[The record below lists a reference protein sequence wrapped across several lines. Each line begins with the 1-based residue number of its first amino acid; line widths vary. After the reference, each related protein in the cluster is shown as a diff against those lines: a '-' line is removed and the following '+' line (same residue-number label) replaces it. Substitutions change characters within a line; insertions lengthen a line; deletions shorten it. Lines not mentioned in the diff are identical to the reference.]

1 MVSLTNNYNY
11 SFMKN
16 FLLIYRKLMKN
27 KTVNSLGIA
36 GLVVGLVC
44 VVYIFFWITDEISYD
59 RFHSKLDRIFVV
71 HAYLAEGKSE
81 HTFGGCPPAV
91 APTLKSEYPEVETTC
106 RYIPPYF
113 QYLIAFGDKK
123 NIEKTAMADFSLF
136 DIFSFPF
143 VYGDKGE
150 ENTPNRIVLTE
161 TSAQRFFG
169 KTNPVGK
176 TVRLDNRTD
185 MQVVGVIRDIPHN
198 SSIAF
203 DVLIPIDNFKAMVG
217 REDFLTTWYNNA
229 FTTFGLLKTPEGF
242 DKIASTITHRIQ
254 KEIPESTNY
263 LRAYKFEDT
272 YLYEQKNI
280 RTVRIFGLIAAL
292 VLVASTLNFINL
304 STARS
309 SKQAKETGL
318 RKTFG
323 ASKIHLILLG
333 YLDTAV
339 ICLLS
344 FFSAIVLTLAGLPF
358 FNNLIGKEIDFTL
371 LFSWVPLLA
380 LIGIYLVTVLLA
392 GSYPAF
398 FLSSFSP
405 KQTLSSGFKTVKSRG
420 MFRNAMVVVMFAI
433 SVVLLSST
441 LIISQQT
448 RFLQH
453 MDLGFEKDQLMY
465 VNLNGR
471 LKEHVNSLKEE
482 IGRIPGV
489 LSSTVVSQLPTM
501 IGNNGEGWRWQGKDP
516 NFKPL
521 VTDWGTDESLLTTLG
536 ANMVEGRFFKKQE
549 NGIIINKAFAD
560 LIGWKSFA
568 GTTIEAYGNQ
578 YRILG
583 VVNNIHFNSLSESTK
598 PMVIRYAGNNWFNHL
613 IIKVDMKTVATTL
626 ASIRNVCKSMEP
638 NYPAEYAFLNDDYNK
653 LLASEKNLGKLVGVF
668 SLFTVIVLCLGL
680 LGVVLFL
687 IEQKVKEIGIR
698 KCLGESVLSIC
709 GRFVKPFVILGTLA
723 SFIAMPLTWLAMDR
737 WLQNYAFRIDLSI
750 WIFVFSGFV
759 AISIAVI
766 TVLWQSWRAATINP
780 LQALRY
786 E

>member
-1 MVSLTNNYNY
+1 MRNL
-11 SFMKN
+11 
-16 FLLIYRKLMKN
+16 LLIYRKLMKN

-44 VVYIFFWITDEISYD
+44 VVYIFFWITDEVSYD

-81 HTFGGCPPAV
+81 HTFRGCPPAV
-91 APTLKSEYPEVETTC
+91 APSLKNEYPEVEATC
-106 RYIPPYF
+106 RYLPPYF
-113 QYLIAFGDKK
+113 QFLIAFGDKK

-143 VYGDKGE
+143 VYGDRGE
-150 ENTPNRIVLTE
+150 ENTPNRIILSE

-169 KTNPVGK
+169 KVNPVGK
-176 TVRLDNRTD
+176 TVRLDNKAD
-185 MQVVGVIRDIPHN
+185 MLVVGVIRDIPHN
-198 SSIAF
+198 SSISF
-203 DVLIPIDNFKAMVG
+203 DVLVPIDYIRTMYGSDNI
-217 REDFLTTWYNNA
+217 LSTWYDNS
-229 FTTFGLLKTPEGF
+229 FSTFGLLKTPEGF
-242 DKIASTITHRIQ
+242 NKVATSITRRIQ
-254 KEIPESTNY
+254 KEMPESTNY
-263 LRAYKFEDT
+263 LRAYMFEDT

-280 RTVRIFGLIAAL
+280 RTVRIFGLIALL

-323 ASKIHLILLG
+323 ASKIHLVLLG
-333 YLDTAV
+333 YMDTAV

-344 FFSAIVLTLAGLPF
+344 FISAIILALIGLPF
-358 FNNLIGKEIDFTL
+358 FNNLIGKEIDFNI
-371 LFSWVPLLA
+371 LFSWLPFLGLLS
-380 LIGIYLVTVLLA
+380 IYLVTVLLA

-405 KQTLSSGFKTVKSRG
+405 KQTLSSGFNAVKSRG
-420 MFRNAMVVVMFAI
+420 LFRNTMVVVMFAI
-433 SVVLLSST
+433 SIVLLSST

-448 RFLQH
+448 RFLQR

-465 VNLNGR
+465 VKLNGK
-471 LKEHVNSLKEE
+471 LKEQVNSLKEE
-482 IGRIPGV
+482 IGRTPGV
-489 LSSTVVSQLPTM
+489 VSSTVMSYLPTM
-501 IGNNGEGWRWQGKDP
+501 IGNNGEGWNWQGKDP

-521 VTDWGTDESLLTTLG
+521 VTDWGTDENLLNTLG
-536 ANMVEGRFFKKQE
+536 AKLIEGRYFNKHE
-549 NGIIINKAFAD
+549 DGIVINKAFAD

-568 GTTIEAYGNQ
+568 GKTLDAYGNH

-583 VVNNIHFNSLSESTK
+583 VVNNIHFNELSKSTM
-598 PMVIRYAGNNWFNHL
+598 PMVIQYVGMNYNNYL
-613 IIKVDMKTVATTL
+613 VIKVNMKTIPTTL
-626 ASIRNVCKSMEP
+626 ASIRNVCKTLEP
-638 NYPAEYAFLNDDYNK
+638 DYPTEYAFLNDDYNE

-668 SLFTVIVLCLGL
+668 SAFMVIVLCLGL

-698 KCLGESVLSIC
+698 KCLGESVISIC
-709 GRFVKPFVILGTLA
+709 ARFVKPFIVLGILA
-723 SFIAMPLTWLAMDR
+723 SLIAMPLTWLAMDR
-737 WLQNYAFRIDLSI
+737 WLQNYAYRIDLSV

-759 AISIAVI
+759 AIAIAVI
-766 TVLWQSWRAATINP
+766 AVLWQSWRAATINP

>member
-1 MVSLTNNYNY
+1 MRNL
-11 SFMKN
+11 
-16 FLLIYRKLMKN
+16 LLIYRKLMKN

-44 VVYIFFWITDEISYD
+44 VMYIFFWITDEVSYD
-59 RFHSKLDRIFVV
+59 RFHSRLDRIFVV

-81 HTFGGCPPAV
+81 HTFRGCPPAV
-91 APTLKSEYPEVETTC
+91 APSLKNEYPEVEATC
-106 RYIPPYF
+106 RYLPPYF

-123 NIEKTAMADFSLF
+123 NIESTAMADFSLF
-136 DIFSFPF
+136 DIFSLPF

-150 ENTPNRIVLTE
+150 ENTPNRIILTE
-161 TSAQRFFG
+161 TTAQKYFG

-176 TVRLDNRTD
+176 TVRLDNNSD
-185 MQVVGVIRDIPHN
+185 MLVVGVIRDIPHN
-198 SSIAF
+198 SSISF
-203 DVLIPIDNFKAMVG
+203 NVLIPLDKFKDYVG

-229 FTTFGLLKTPEGF
+229 FTTFGLLKTTDGF
-242 DKIASTITHRIQ
+242 DKIASNITRRIQ
-254 KEIPESTNY
+254 KEMPESTNY

-280 RTVRIFGLIAAL
+280 RSVRIFGLIAVL
-292 VLVASTLNFINL
+292 VLIASTLNFINL

-323 ASKIHLILLG
+323 ASKIHLVLLG
-333 YLDTAV
+333 YMDTAV

-344 FFSAIVLTLAGLPF
+344 FISAIILALIGLPF
-358 FNNLIGKEIDFTL
+358 FNNLIGKEIDFTI
-371 LFSWVPLLA
+371 LFSWIPLLA
-380 LIGIYLVTVLLA
+380 LIGVYLVTVLLA

-441 LIISQQT
+441 LIVSQQT
-448 RFLQH
+448 RYLQC
-453 MDLGFEKDQLMY
+453 MDLGFEKEQLMY
-465 VNLNGR
+465 VKLNGK
-471 LKEHVNSLKEE
+471 LKDQVNSLKEE
-482 IGRIPGV
+482 IGRTPGV
-489 LSSTVVSQLPTM
+489 VSSTVMSHLPTM
-501 IGNNGEGWRWQGKDP
+501 IGNNGEGWSWQGKDP

-521 VTDWGTDESLLTTLG
+521 VTNWGTDEDLVKTLG
-536 ANMVEGRFFKKQE
+536 AKLVEGRYFNKHE
-549 NGIIINKAFAD
+549 NGIVINKAFAD
-560 LIGWKSFA
+560 LIGWKNFA
-568 GTTIEAYGNQ
+568 DKTLDAYGGHH
-578 YRILG
+578 RILG
-583 VVNNIHFNSLSESTK
+583 VVNNIHYNELSKSTM
-598 PMVIRYAGNNWFNHL
+598 PMVIQYVGADYVNYL
-613 IIKVDMKTVATTL
+613 MIKVNMKTVATTL
-626 ASIRNVCKSMEP
+626 ASIRNVCKTLEP
-638 NYPAEYAFLNDDYNK
+638 DYPTEYAFLNDEYNE

-668 SLFTVIVLCLGL
+668 SAFMVIVLCLGL

-698 KCLGESVLSIC
+698 KCLGESVISIC
-709 GRFVKPFVILGTLA
+709 ARFVKPFVILGILA
-723 SFIAMPLTWLAMDR
+723 SLIAMPLTWLAMDR
-737 WLQNYAFRIDLSI
+737 WLQNYAFRIDISV
-750 WIFVFSGFV
+750 WVFVFSGFA

>member
-1 MVSLTNNYNY
+1 MRNL
-11 SFMKN
+11 
-16 FLLIYRKLMKN
+16 LLIYRKLMKN

-44 VVYIFFWITDEISYD
+44 VVYIFFWITDEVSYD

-91 APTLKSEYPEVETTC
+91 APSLKNEYPEVEATC
-106 RYIPPYF
+106 RYVPPYF
-113 QYLIAFGDKK
+113 QYLVAFGDKK

-136 DIFSFPF
+136 DIFSLPF
-143 VYGDKGE
+143 VYGDRGE

-169 KTNPVGK
+169 KANPVGK
-176 TVRLDNRTD
+176 TVRLDNKTD
-185 MQVVGVIRDIPHN
+185 MLVVGVIRDIPHN

-203 DVLIPIDNFKAMVG
+203 DVLIPLENFKIYVG
-217 REDFLTTWYNNA
+217 REDFLSTWYNNA

-242 DKIASTITHRIQ
+242 NKVATNITRRIQ
-254 KEIPESTNY
+254 KEMPESTNY

-280 RTVRIFGLIAAL
+280 RTVRIFGLIAIL

-323 ASKIHLILLG
+323 ASKIHLVLLG
-333 YLDTAV
+333 YMDTAV
-339 ICLLS
+339 ICFLS

-358 FNNLIGKEIDFTL
+358 FNNLIGKEIDFTI
-371 LFSWVPLLA
+371 LFSWGPLLV
-380 LIGIYLVTVLLA
+380 LLGIYLVTVLLA

-448 RFLQH
+448 RFLQR
-453 MDLGFEKDQLMY
+453 MDLGFEKDQLLY
-465 VNLNGR
+465 VRLNGR
-471 LKEHVNSLKEE
+471 LKEQVNSLKEE
-482 IGRIPGV
+482 IGRTPGV
-489 LSSTVVSQLPTM
+489 VSSTVVSQLPTM
-501 IGNNGEGWRWQGKDP
+501 IGNNGEGWSWQGKDP

-521 VTDWGTDESLLTTLG
+521 VTDWGTDEDLLKTLG
-536 ANMVEGRFFKKQE
+536 AKLVEGRFFNKQE
-549 NGIIINKAFAD
+549 GGIVINKAFAD

-568 GTTIEAYGNQ
+568 DKTIEAYGGHH
-578 YRILG
+578 RILG
-583 VVNNIHFNSLSESTK
+583 VVNNIHFNEMSKSTM
-598 PMVIRYAGNNWFNHL
+598 PMIIQYVGNDWVNYL
-613 IIKVDMKTVATTL
+613 MIKVNMKTIPATL
-626 ASIRNVCKSMEP
+626 ASIRNVCKTMEP
-638 NYPAEYAFLNDDYNK
+638 DYPTEYAFLNDDYNK

-668 SLFTVIVLCLGL
+668 SAFTVIVLCLGL

-698 KCLGESVLSIC
+698 KCLGESVISIC
-709 GRFVKPFVILGTLA
+709 ARFVKPFIVLGILA
-723 SFIAMPLTWLAMDR
+723 SLIAMPLTWLAMDR
-737 WLQNYAFRIDLSI
+737 WLQNYAYRIDLSV
-750 WIFVFSGFV
+750 WIFVFSGFA
-759 AISIAVI
+759 AIAIAVI